1 MRNSK
6 ATEIEGGVISVTKL
20 NENDNII
27 QVMSVINNN
36 FEHLRLKDYSLRQ
49 LSLVLNQY
57 LKQEDKN
64 G

>member
-6 ATEIEGGVISVTKL
+6 ATEIEGGVISITKL

-27 QVMSVINNN
+27 QVITDNLDT
-36 FEHLRLKDYSLRQ
+36 HIRLKDDSLRQ

-57 LKQEDKN
+57 LKEEN
-64 G
+64 